1 MSHVFYVEEMDN
13 NLVSYAR
20 VTNKNKILS
29 AGNTSKIYIKY
40 WPEIARTA
48 TYLKNKTI
56 MKTYENKTPIE
67 ILLRRKLNI
76 K

>member
-40 WPEIARTA
+40 
-48 TYLKNKTI
+48 
-56 MKTYENKTPIE
+56 
-67 ILLRRKLNI
+67 
-76 K
+76 